1 MDYENIIFEQE
12 GSVATITLNRPKV
25 LNALNVSMVDDI
37 LDALNEVSVDENIRV
52 LVITGAG
59 RGFCSGDDLKGAFGS
74 RRTQTQMGTPAAGSA
89 SPAIPPSPDSLGE
102 AFRYKWHVMYRAIRN
117 LRKPVIA
124 AVNGNAHGAGS
135 DLMLAC
141 DFRIAS
147 EDAILGDIRTAHA
160 IPIASGACYLMPR
173 VVGLTKAIE
182 LLFTG
187 KLIDAK
193 EAERIG
199 LVNKTV
205 PVDRFRE
212 EVAELAS
219 ELAQGPTKLIGRV
232 KEQIYRQAGMD
243 LAGALEDGW
252 NETRDLMGRTEDGA
266 EGILAFLEKRP
277 PKYTGR

>member
-1 MDYENIIFEQE
+1 MEYESIIFEQE

-25 LNALNVSMVDDI
+25 LNALNAPMVDEI
-37 LDALNEVSVDENIRV
+37 LDALDEVSVDDGIRA

-59 RGFCSGDDLKGAFGS
+59 RGFCAGDDLRDSGIRSDKIQPS
-74 RRTQTQMGTPAAGSA
+74 TSEENDPNIA
-89 SPAIPPSPDSLGE
+89 SYMTGE
-102 AFRYKWHVMYRAIRN
+102 TYRYKWHMMYKTIRS

-135 DLMLAC
+135 DLMLSC

-147 EDAILGDIRTAHA
+147 EDAILGDIRTANGLM
-160 IPIASGACYLMPR
+160 IGTGACYLMPK

-187 KLIDAK
+187 KLIDAH

-205 PVDRFRE
+205 PVDRFKE
-212 EVAELAS
+212 EVAELANS
-219 ELAQGPTKLIGRV
+219 LAQGPTKIIGRV

-243 LAGALEDGW
+243 FAAALEDGW
-252 NETRDLMGRTEDGA
+252 HDCKDLENRTNDGM
-266 EGILAFLEKRP
+266 EGVLAFQEKRP
-277 PKYTGR
+277 PKYTGT

>member
-1 MDYENIIFEQE
+1 MEYNNIMFGQE
-12 GSVATITLNRPKV
+12 GNIATITLDRPRV
-25 LNALNVSMVDDI
+25 LNALNAEMVGEI
-37 LDALNEVSVDENIRV
+37 LDALEKVSMNDDIRA
-52 LVITGAG
+52 LIITGAG
-59 RGFCSGDDLKGAFGS
+59 RGFCSGDDIKQGIIP
-74 RRTQTQMGTPAAGSA
+74 RPTPTESSSNSLPLG
-89 SPAIPPSPDSLGE
+89 SPDDYGE
-102 AFRYKWHVMYRAIRN
+102 TFRLKWHMMYKTIRN

-147 EDAILGDIRTAHA
+147 EDAVLGDIRTAHA
-160 IPIASGACYLMPR
+160 LTIATGACYFMPR

-187 KLIDAK
+187 ELIDAR

-205 PVDRFRE
+205 PADKLME
-212 EVAELAS
+212 EAEKLANK
-219 ELAQGPTKLIGRV
+219 LAQGPTKLIGRV
-232 KEQIYRQAGMD
+232 KEQIYRQLHMD
-243 LAGALEDGW
+243 LASALEDGW
-252 NETRDLMGRTEDGA
+252 HDTRDVQGRTEDGE
-266 EGILAFLEKRP
+266 EGQRAFLEKRS